1 MFGSGMLDKLGAM
14 KNLAEESRKRLD
26 SIIVEGEAGS
36 GLVRIELTGNRN
48 FRSITINTDHTQ
60 LSKEDLEDLFSVALE
75 RALENA
81 NKINEQEV
89 MNSAKNMFPGL

>member
-1 MFGSGMLDKLGAM
+1 MLDKLNAM
-14 KNLAEESRKRLD
+14 KGLAEESRKRLD
-26 SIIVEGEAGS
+26 TIVVEGESGG

-48 FRSITINTDHTQ
+48 FKSISINTDHTQ
-60 LSKEDLEDLFSVALE
+60 MSKEDLEDLFSVALE

-89 MNSAKNMFPGL
+89 MSSAKNMFPGL

>member
-1 MFGSGMLDKLGAM
+1 MLDKLNAM
-14 KNLAEESRKRLD
+14 KGLAEESRKRLD
-26 SIIVEGEAGS
+26 TIVVEGESGG

-48 FRSITINTDHTQ
+48 FKSISINADHTQ
-60 LSKEDLEDLFSVALE
+60 MSKEDLEDLFSVALE

-89 MNSAKNMFPGL
+89 MSSAKNMFPGL

>member
-1 MFGSGMLDKLGAM
+1 MFGSGMLDKLNAM
-14 KNLAEESRKRLD
+14 KNLADESKKRLD
-26 SIIVEGEAGS
+26 TIIVEGEAGS
-36 GLVRIELTGNRN
+36 GLIRIELTGNRN
-48 FRSITINTDHTQ
+48 FKSIAINTDHTQ

>member
-26 SIIVEGEAGS
+26 SIIIEGEAGS

>member
-1 MFGSGMLDKLGAM
+1 MFGSGMLDKLNAM

-26 SIIVEGEAGS
+26 TIVVEGEAGG

-48 FRSITINTDHTQ
+48 FKSISVNTDHTQ

-89 MNSAKNMFPGL
+89 MSSAKNMFPGL

>member
-36 GLVRIELTGNRN
+36 GLVRIALTGNRN
-48 FRSITINTDHTQ
+48 FKSITINTDHTQ

>member
-14 KNLAEESRKRLD
+14 KNLAEESKKRLD
-26 SIIVEGEAGS
+26 SIIIEGEAGN

-48 FRSITINTDHTQ
+48 FKSIVINTDHTQ

>member
-1 MFGSGMLDKLGAM
+1 MFGSGMLDKLNAM
-14 KNLAEESRKRLD
+14 KGLAEESRKRLD
-26 SIIVEGEAGS
+26 TIVVEGESGG

-48 FRSITINTDHTQ
+48 FKLISINADHTQ
-60 LSKEDLEDLFSVALE
+60 MSKEDLEDLFSVALE

-89 MNSAKNMFPGL
+89 MSSAKNMFPGL